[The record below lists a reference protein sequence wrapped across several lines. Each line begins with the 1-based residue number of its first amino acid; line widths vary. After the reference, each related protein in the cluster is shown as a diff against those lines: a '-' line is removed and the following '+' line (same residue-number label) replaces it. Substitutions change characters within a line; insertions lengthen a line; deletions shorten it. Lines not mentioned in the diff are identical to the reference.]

1 MEFTAISCVEPMGK
15 SQCPW
20 RGVSMSSVGSRIPS
34 IINTNGRT
42 AAPGKGARR
51 ETLASFVNHTPL
63 GEGTV
68 KRKRKQVSSLGG
80 HLIFDRSVKDNRT
93 VPAPPTFRHREWPE
107 FRPAVQ
113 EKGAQ
118 RRRQRA
124 RRLVPA
130 GRTSSQD
137 QGQDSSARAPKEPQ
151 RPLLDFG
158 AFLAHPPPPRPVSP
172 SPRGQC
178 QSVKTALETLM
189 SPPPVT
195 PADSQSR
202 PRQAGSG
209 TDFAS

>member
-1 MEFTAISCVEPMGK
+1 MPLERRIHVVRRFQDTIDYKYQWPDSGSGERSTTRNARILCK
-15 SQCPW
+15 SHPT
-20 RGVSMSSVGSRIPS
+20 R
-34 IINTNGRT
+34 
-42 AAPGKGARR
+42 
-51 ETLASFVNHTPL
+51 
-63 GEGTV
+63 GTV

-107 FRPAVQ
+107 FRHAVQ

-118 RRRQRA
+118 RQRQRA